1 MTQIRDLNNPVNK
14 EVRGRCF
21 IKTSNTLTSM
31 DAKDAAKTI
40 SESDYGIHCLI
51 IYSDLTILRKFYS
64 SYIST
69 QILDK
74 EEVIQIMPFYETEDS
89 VRHVLSKGYKGIN
102 NIDIDKVENEE
113 KTLIIADSLR
123 KYIGQTSNKESIW
136 NANQEMV
143 RYSNELGKRGV
154 SILGDMSA
162 FLFEK
167 RIQDLIDYELHLPR
181 WFDMNLKGVCLY
193 HQKDFDR
200 LPEDRRRIIIDHHE
214 TAITI

>member
-1 MTQIRDLNNPVNK
+1 
-14 EVRGRCF
+14 
-21 IKTSNTLTSM
+21 M
-31 DAKDAAKTI
+31 DAEDAAKTI

-51 IYSDLTILRKFYS
+51 IYSDLTTLRKFYS

-136 NANQEMV
+136 SANQEMV
-143 RYSNELGKRGV
+143 KYSNELGKKGV

-200 LPEDRRRIIIDHHE
+200 LPEDRRLIIIDHHE